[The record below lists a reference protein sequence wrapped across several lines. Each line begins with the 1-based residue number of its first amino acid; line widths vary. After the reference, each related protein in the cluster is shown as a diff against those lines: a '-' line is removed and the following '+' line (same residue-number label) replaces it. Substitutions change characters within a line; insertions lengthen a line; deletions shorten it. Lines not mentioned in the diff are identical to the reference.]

1 MYGKRKQSPLVL
13 ILLSLGLI
21 LLAGIIV
28 VVMLWLNQSDEPS
41 LANQSSSS
49 ASIQTT
55 PPTTGESSSSATES
69 LSQSQ
74 SQPQPVYAFG
84 QPIPE
89 TPQVDDSYFDDA
101 MFVGDSITTGIEL
114 YGVMPNATVV
124 ASTGINPNTIM
135 TTPDIEL
142 ADGSSVTILQAMS
155 AYHPKKIYIMLGSN
169 GVEFIGKET
178 MMELYGEFID
188 AVKAQ
193 HPDSIIYL
201 QSILPV
207 TQAKEAASPDLSND
221 KIDEYNAAIMEL
233 AGEKEA
239 YYLNV
244 AESFKDETGALPDE
258 ASPNDGMHFGVSHY
272 EIWMDYLK
280 CHAVEISS
288 QNSNS

>member
-74 SQPQPVYAFG
+74 PQPVYAFG
-84 QPIPE
+84 QPVSE

-207 TQAKEAASPDLSND
+207 TQAKEAASPELSND

>member
-74 SQPQPVYAFG
+74 PQPVYAFG
-84 QPIPE
+84 QPVSE

-207 TQAKEAASPDLSND
+207 TQAKEAASPELSND

-233 AGEKEA
+233 AGEKES

-288 QNSNS
+288 QDSNS

>member
-55 PPTTGESSSSATES
+55 PPVTDESSSSATES

-207 TQAKEAASPDLSND
+207 TQAKEAASPELSND

-288 QNSNS
+288 QDSNS

>member
-55 PPTTGESSSSATES
+55 PPITDESSSSATES

-207 TQAKEAASPDLSND
+207 TQAKEAASPELSND

-272 EIWMDYLK
+272 EVWMDYLK
-280 CHAVEISS
+280 CHAVEATSD
-288 QNSNS
+288 NSNA

>member
-55 PPTTGESSSSATES
+55 PPITDESSSSATES

-74 SQPQPVYAFG
+74 PQPVYAFG
-84 QPIPE
+84 QPVSE

-207 TQAKEAASPDLSND
+207 TQAKEAASPELSND

-288 QNSNS
+288 QDSNS

>member
-74 SQPQPVYAFG
+74 PQPVYAFG
-84 QPIPE
+84 QPISE

-124 ASTGINPNTIM
+124 ASTGINPNTII

-207 TQAKEAASPDLSND
+207 TQAKEAASPELSND
-221 KIDEYNAAIMEL
+221 KIDEYNTAIMEL

>member
-55 PPTTGESSSSATES
+55 PPITDESSSSATES
-69 LSQSQ
+69 LSQP
-74 SQPQPVYAFG
+74 QPQPVYAFG

-207 TQAKEAASPDLSND
+207 TQAKEAASPELSND

>member
-49 ASIQTT
+49 ASIQTS
-55 PPTTGESSSSATES
+55 PPITDESSSSATES

-207 TQAKEAASPDLSND
+207 TQAKEAASPELSND

>member
-188 AVKAQ
+188 AVKTQ

-207 TQAKEAASPDLSND
+207 TQAKEAASPELSND

-280 CHAVEISS
+280 CHAVETIFSE
-288 QNSNS
+288 Q

>member
-55 PPTTGESSSSATES
+55 PPITDESSSSATES

-207 TQAKEAASPDLSND
+207 TQAKEAASPELSND

-288 QNSNS
+288 QDSNS

>member
-55 PPTTGESSSSATES
+55 PPITDESSSSATES

-207 TQAKEAASPDLSND
+207 TQAKEAASPELSND

-280 CHAVEISS
+280 CHAVEATSD
-288 QNSNS
+288 NSNA

>member
-55 PPTTGESSSSATES
+55 PPITDESSSSATES

-207 TQAKEAASPDLSND
+207 TQAKEAASPELSND

-233 AGEKEA
+233 AGEKES

-288 QNSNS
+288 QDSNS

>member
-55 PPTTGESSSSATES
+55 PPITGESSSSATES

-74 SQPQPVYAFG
+74 PQQVYAFG
-84 QPIPE
+84 QPVPE

-207 TQAKEAASPDLSND
+207 TQAKEAASPELSND

-288 QNSNS
+288 QDSNS

>member
-55 PPTTGESSSSATES
+55 PPITDESSSSATES

-84 QPIPE
+84 QPVPE

-207 TQAKEAASPDLSND
+207 TQAKEAASPELSND

>member
-28 VVMLWLNQSDEPS
+28 VVMLWLNQSDKPS
-41 LANQSSSS
+41 LENQSSSS

-55 PPTTGESSSSATES
+55 PPVTGESSSSAVES

-74 SQPQPVYAFG
+74 SQPVYAFG

-207 TQAKEAASPDLSND
+207 TQAKEAASPELSND

-288 QNSNS
+288 QDSNS

>member
-55 PPTTGESSSSATES
+55 PPITDESSSSATES

-169 GVEFIGKET
+169 GVEF
-178 MMELYGEFID
+178 
-188 AVKAQ
+188 
-193 HPDSIIYL
+193 
-201 QSILPV
+201 
-207 TQAKEAASPDLSND
+207 
-221 KIDEYNAAIMEL
+221 
-233 AGEKEA
+233 
-239 YYLNV
+239 
-244 AESFKDETGALPDE
+244 GALWRVYRC
-258 ASPNDGMHFGVSHY
+258 G
-272 EIWMDYLK
+272 
-280 CHAVEISS
+280 
-288 QNSNS
+288 

>member
-55 PPTTGESSSSATES
+55 PPITGESSSSATEA
-69 LSQSQ
+69 LSQ
-74 SQPQPVYAFG
+74 SQPQQVYAFG
-84 QPIPE
+84 QPVPE

-207 TQAKEAASPDLSND
+207 TQAKEAASPELSND

>member
-55 PPTTGESSSSATES
+55 PPITDESSSSAVES

-74 SQPQPVYAFG
+74 SQPVYAFG
-84 QPIPE
+84 QPVPE

-207 TQAKEAASPDLSND
+207 TQAKEAASPELSND

>member
-41 LANQSSSS
+41 LENQSSSS
-49 ASIQTT
+49 ASIQTA
-55 PPTTGESSSSATES
+55 PPVTGESSSSAVES

-74 SQPQPVYAFG
+74 SQPVYAFG
-84 QPIPE
+84 QPVSE

-207 TQAKEAASPDLSND
+207 TQAKEAASPELSND

-288 QNSNS
+288 QDSNS

>member
-55 PPTTGESSSSATES
+55 PPITDESSSSATES

-207 TQAKEAASPDLSND
+207 TQAKEAASPELSND

-258 ASPNDGMHFGVSHY
+258 ASPNDGMHYGVSHY

-280 CHAVEISS
+280 CHAEEISS
-288 QNSNS
+288 QDSNS

>member
-28 VVMLWLNQSDEPS
+28 VVMLWLNQSDKPS
-41 LANQSSSS
+41 LENQSSSS

-55 PPTTGESSSSATES
+55 PPTTGESSSSAVES
-69 LSQSQ
+69 LSQ

-288 QNSNS
+288 QDSNS

>member
-55 PPTTGESSSSATES
+55 PPITDESSSSATES

-207 TQAKEAASPDLSND
+207 TQAKEAASPELSND

-233 AGEKEA
+233 AGEKES

-280 CHAVEISS
+280 CHAVEASS
-288 QNSNS
+288 QDSNS

>member
-55 PPTTGESSSSATES
+55 PPITGESSSSATEA
-69 LSQSQ
+69 LSQ
-74 SQPQPVYAFG
+74 SQPQQVYAFG
-84 QPIPE
+84 QPVPE

-207 TQAKEAASPDLSND
+207 TQAKEAASPELSND

-288 QNSNS
+288 QDSNS

>member
-55 PPTTGESSSSATES
+55 PPITDESSSSATES

-207 TQAKEAASPDLSND
+207 TQAKEAASPELSND

>member
-55 PPTTGESSSSATES
+55 PPITDESSSSATES

-288 QNSNS
+288 QDSNS

>member
-55 PPTTGESSSSATES
+55 PPVTDESSSSATES

-272 EIWMDYLK
+272 EVWMDYLK
-280 CHAVEISS
+280 CHAVEATSD
-288 QNSNS
+288 NSNA

>member
-69 LSQSQ
+69 LSQ

-207 TQAKEAASPDLSND
+207 TQAKEAASPELSND

>member
-55 PPTTGESSSSATES
+55 PPVTDESSSSATES

-207 TQAKEAASPDLSND
+207 TQAKEAASPELSND

>member
-28 VVMLWLNQSDEPS
+28 VVMLWLNQSDKPS

-55 PPTTGESSSSATES
+55 PPITDESSSSATES

-207 TQAKEAASPDLSND
+207 TQAKEAASPELSND
-221 KIDEYNAAIMEL
+221 KIDEYNTAIMEL